1 MIDEIIKITKL
12 ENTSPH
18 FTVYELLTDRLNHIN
33 DHIIIYK
40 AVNNQGQFFLEDD
53 GYTLN
58 ELKMYGIA
66 VNGIVADR
74 IDELLADHHVYRGI
88 QDSTLSTGMCSKDE
102 FSDEVTNFL
111 DVIES
116 IYKEFLE

>member
-1 MIDEIIKITKL
+1 MHDEIISVTKL
-12 ENTSPH
+12 ENTDY

-40 AVNNQGQFFLEDD
+40 VANNHGQCFLTDD

-58 ELKMYGIA
+58 ELKMYGIKIS
-66 VNGIVADR
+66 GKTADR
-74 IDELLADHHVYRGI
+74 IDELLTDYYVYKSAWADELY
-88 QDSTLSTGMCSKDE
+88 TGSCSEDE
-102 FSDEVTNFL
+102 IGDEITSFL
-111 DVIES
+111 DIIES